1 MEFQPYIFFSL
12 GPLPITNTLLN
23 TLLIDIII
31 LTLAFVLTRN
41 IKIVPG
47 FLQNGAEFIVGG
59 LYNFTKSIAGDRTPQ
74 IFPYFITFFIFILL
88 ANWSGLIP
96 GMTTIGLEKE
106 HGHVIPFLRSTTTD
120 LNTTLALALVS
131 LAATHIMS
139 IKTLGL
145 KEYIGRFISLNPIL
159 LFVGALEIVSEIT
172 KIISLS
178 FRLFGNIFAGE
189 VVLETVSGI
198 FSFLFPLPF
207 LGLEFIVGAV
217 QALVFSMLT
226 LAFMVIL
233 TTPHHEE
240 AKEEVSH

>member
-1 MEFQPYIFFSL
+1 M
-12 GPLPITNTLLN
+12 
-23 TLLIDIII
+23 
-31 LTLAFVLTRN
+31 
-41 IKIVPG
+41 
-47 FLQNGAEFIVGG
+47 AEFVIGG

-96 GMTTIGLEKE
+96 GMTTIGLEKG
-106 HGHVIPFLRSTTTD
+106 HGHVIPFLRSATTD

-139 IKTLGL
+139 IKTLGV
-145 KEYIGRFISLNPIL
+145 KEYISRFISLNPIL

-207 LGLEFIVGAV
+207 LGVGFIGAKAMEAIGRNPEASGKV
-217 QALVFSMLT
+217 LPAMLLGMAFAEAIAIYSLI
-226 LAFMVIL
+226 LAFIG
-233 TTPHHEE
+233 
-240 AKEEVSH
+240 

>member
-31 LTLAFVLTRN
+31 LALAFVLTRN
-41 IKIVPG
+41 IKIIPG
-47 FLQNGAEFIVGG
+47 FLQNGAEFVIGG
-59 LYNFTKSIAGDRTPQ
+59 LYNFTKSIAGARTPQ

-96 GMTTIGLEKE
+96 GMTTIGLEMG
-106 HGHVIPFLRSTTTD
+106 HGHVI
-120 LNTTLALALVS
+120 
-131 LAATHIMS
+131 
-139 IKTLGL
+139 
-145 KEYIGRFISLNPIL
+145 